1 MLQLV
6 NALDSKNPKYLR
18 QLKRL
23 FKQAFPR
30 FERKPW
36 WLLQR
41 TAAARQA
48 ELLAVCDSNQPGRF
62 CGLAICLFWQDLV
75 LLDYFA
81 VCPQQRNRGLGRQI
95 LPLLLQR
102 YAGRRL
108 LLETERPGSPHTNY
122 ADCCRRLRFYA
133 ACGLQN
139 TGLAVCLYVSEYLL
153 LWAPCQPLPSQP
165 ELTPQAPT
173 FAEYCG
179 LYNALFGELTAWRLN
194 IREINPLENGKE
206 VNYLV

>member
-1 MLQLV
+1 MLQLI
-6 NALDSKNPKYLR
+6 NTLEAENPKYLR

-36 WLLQR
+36 RLLCQK
-41 TAAARQA
+41 AAAGQA
-48 ELLAVCDSNQPGRF
+48 EMLAVYDRQQPARF

-75 LLDYFA
+75 LLDYLA
-81 VCPQQRNRGLGRQI
+81 VCPQLRNLGLGRQI
-95 LPLLLQR
+95 LPLLRQR

-122 ADCCRRLRFYA
+122 ANCCRRLRFYA
-133 ACGLQN
+133 ACGLQD
-139 TGLAVCLYVSEYLL
+139 TGLAVLLYISEYLL
-153 LWAPCQPLPSQP
+153 LWTPGEPLPGQQA
-165 ELTPQAPT
+165 TPQPPS

-179 LYNALFGELTAWRLN
+179 LYNNLFGELTAWRLH
-194 IREINPLENGKE
+194 IRELSGNGG
-206 VNYLV
+206 NYFA